1 MLLNTRPS
9 KVQRVKVSRPVLIF
23 GIVVLLLAGYI
34 YFFTGKK
41 KTAVPLAPAPPV
53 SGQTQPAQQGQ
64 ASLQPPPQ
72 AAPPSPAKTSPS
84 EPAAKAGQPDVS
96 TSTVKPDF
104 DKSKGAWVKNPFIL
118 PQLKDEKKKETA
130 PAIRLSAIFE
140 KGKDRVAIIDRE
152 IVRKGDPVG
161 DEKVFEIERDK
172 VILIRNGTKRVLTL
186 ASIEDTVR
194 EEEPKTKAT
203 EKGK

>member
-1 MLLNTRPS
+1 VKIS
-9 KVQRVKVSRPVLIF
+9 KPVLIF

-41 KTAVPLAPAPPV
+41 KTAGPVTPVPPV

-64 ASLQPPPQ
+64 APSQP
-72 AAPPSPAKTSPS
+72 AAQTAPASPAKTFPS
-84 EPAAKAGQPDVS
+84 EPAAKGGQTEVAPF
-96 TSTVKPDF
+96 TAKPDF
-104 DKSKGAWVKNPFIL
+104 DKLKGTWVKNPFIL
-118 PQLKDEKKKETA
+118 PQSKEEKKKETA
-130 PAIRLSAIFE
+130 PAVRLFAIFE
-140 KGKDRVAIIDRE
+140 KGKDRVAIIDHE
-152 IVRKGDPVG
+152 VLRKGDMVG
-161 DEKVFEIERDK
+161 DEKVLEIEKDT
-172 VILIRNGTKRVLTL
+172 VILTRNGTKRVLSL